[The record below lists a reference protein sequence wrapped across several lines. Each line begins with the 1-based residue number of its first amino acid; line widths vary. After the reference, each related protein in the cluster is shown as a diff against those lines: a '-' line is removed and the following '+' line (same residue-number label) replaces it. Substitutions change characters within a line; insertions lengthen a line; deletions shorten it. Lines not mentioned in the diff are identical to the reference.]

1 MSLTGVRELI
11 DERRR
16 FVDTLETL
24 TDEEFESGST
34 LCAGWAPRDVL
45 AHVLGVDSPKVYVR
59 FAGRINAANAAVV
72 ARSRSLSRSE
82 LMGRAQRWADAP
94 SPSSKVLAH
103 ALIGDVA
110 VHHQDV
116 LRGVGRRRE
125 LPRAAAAALFREGII
140 LSTGTK
146 RNLLR
151 YRVIPS
157 TEGGFAVGRG
167 RTVRGTTEALAL
179 WLAGRKGL
187 EKELRFA

>member
-1 MSLTGVRELI
+1 MSLSGVAELV

-16 FVDTLETL
+16 FVETIAAL
-24 TDEEFESGST
+24 SDDEFESGAT
-34 LCAGWAPRDVL
+34 LCAQWAPRDVL
-45 AHVLGVDSPKVYVR
+45 AHVIGVDRPTVYAR
-59 FAGRINAANAAVV
+59 FLGRINAANAAIVTQ
-72 ARSRSLSRSE
+72 SRALSRDE
-82 LMGRAQRWADAP
+82 LQRRARRWATNP
-94 SPSSKVLAH
+94 SATSKALAH

-125 LPRAAAAALFREGII
+125 IPRPAAAAMFREGII
-140 LSTGTK
+140 LSTATK

-167 RTVRGTTEALAL
+167 QTVRGTTEALAL

-187 EKELRFA
+187 EKELRFS